1 MSFLFWL
8 VHGEVWHINSISTSG
23 NISFLFLQ
31 MDQPQAVGPI
41 FYWGGFS
48 LTVSWGV
55 NSSEGHPPLKTI
67 LAIEIDAFLMKQL

>member
-1 MSFLFWL
+1 
-8 VHGEVWHINSISTSG
+8 
-23 NISFLFLQ
+23 
-31 MDQPQAVGPI
+31 MDQPSTAVVPI

-67 LAIEIDAFLMKQL
+67 FAIEIDAFFDEATVKPLIPSHFCFGWSMVESGTSIV